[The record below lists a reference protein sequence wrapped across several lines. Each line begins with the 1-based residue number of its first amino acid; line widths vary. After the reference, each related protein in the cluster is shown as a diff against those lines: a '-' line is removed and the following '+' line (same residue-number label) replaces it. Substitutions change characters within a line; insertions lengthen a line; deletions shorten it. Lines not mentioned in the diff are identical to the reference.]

1 MAGADVLSVADTTAG
16 SGSFN
21 RPIIIQSSV
30 VSIDATGSSVKTWTN
45 YIKTMAHIEPWK
57 GFPVSL
63 EKQIHYTKL
72 SKILIRYRPS
82 QTIDASM
89 RILYKT
95 RIYTIH
101 NVNVPAE
108 ALTTIEIIAQE
119 LLPTQGTL

>member
-1 MAGADVLSVADTTAG
+1 MSGADVLSAADTTTG

-21 RPIIIQSSV
+21 RPITIQSSV
-30 VSIDATGSSVKTWTN
+30 ITIDATGSSVKTWTN
-45 YIKTMAHIEPWK
+45 YIKTMAHIETWK
-57 GFPVSL
+57 GFPVSI

-82 QTIDASM
+82 QPIDASM

-108 ALTTIEIIAQE
+108 AHTTIEIIAQE
-119 LLPTQGTL
+119 LLPTQGSL